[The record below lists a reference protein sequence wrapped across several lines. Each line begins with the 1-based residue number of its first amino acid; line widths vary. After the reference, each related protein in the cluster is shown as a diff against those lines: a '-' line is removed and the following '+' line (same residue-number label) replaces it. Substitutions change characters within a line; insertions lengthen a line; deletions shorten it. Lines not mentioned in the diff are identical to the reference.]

1 MRILLIFS
9 LICTPLI
16 ANEPSPLAEDEIKR
30 LEDWIQITEE
40 QLELQKKLKKLMI
53 EFRLQ
58 KDQFTSGNE
67 NKSFIA
73 NMIKTAKEI
82 FILIRQA
89 HIEHLFPSDYLKEL
103 ALFKSIGEK
112 KQPKPS

>member
-9 LICTPLI
+9 LICTSLI

-30 LEDWIQITEE
+30 LEDWIQTTEE

-58 KDQFTSGNE
+58 KAQF
-67 NKSFIA
+67 I
-73 NMIKTAKEI
+73 
-82 FILIRQA
+82 
-89 HIEHLFPSDYLKEL
+89 
-103 ALFKSIGEK
+103 
-112 KQPKPS
+112 